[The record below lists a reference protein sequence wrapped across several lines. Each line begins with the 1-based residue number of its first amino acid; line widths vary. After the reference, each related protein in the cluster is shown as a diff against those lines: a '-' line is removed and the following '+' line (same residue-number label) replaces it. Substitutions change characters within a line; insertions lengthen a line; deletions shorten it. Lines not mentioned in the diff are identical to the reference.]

1 MSEAV
6 ITLHGLTKRFAGM
19 DKPAVAPLDCTI
31 HSGYV
36 TGLVGPDGA
45 GKTTLMRMLA
55 GLLKADDGSASV
67 LGFDPIQNDS
77 ELHAVLGYMP
87 QKFGLYEDLTVM
99 ENLTLY
105 ADLRSVT
112 GEIREKTFARL
123 LAFTALGPFTGR
135 LAGKLSGG
143 MKQKLG
149 LACTL
154 VGEPKVLLLDE
165 PGVGVDPISR
175 RELWQMVHELAGD
188 GMLILWSTSYLDEAE
203 QCRDVLLMN
212 EGELLYQGE
221 PKALTQT
228 MAGRS
233 FLASSP
239 QENNRKLLQRALRLP
254 QVSDGMIQGR
264 SVRLILKKEATAD
277 EIRQADGMPEIIL
290 NETAPR
296 FEDAFIDLLGGAG
309 TSESPLGAI
318 LHTVE
323 GTPGETVIEAK
334 ELTKKFGDFAA
345 TDHVNFVVQRGEIFG
360 LLGPNGAGKSTTFKM
375 MCGLLVPTSGK
386 ALVLDMD
393 LKVSSGKARQHLGY
407 MAQKFSLYGNLTVE
421 QNLRFFSGVYGLRG
435 RAQNEK
441 IQRMSEAFGLKSI
454 ASHPTDA
461 LPLGFKQ
468 RLALACSLMHEPD
481 ILFLDEPTSGVDPL
495 TRREFWLHINSMVEK
510 GVTVM
515 VTTHFMDEAEYCDRI
530 GLVYR
535 GKLIASGTPDDLKAQ
550 PPMRSRPIRQWNRLL
565 SPSSMTGIR
574 SIRMSK
580 SLSWRRVR
588 ALCVKE
594 TRQIVRDPSSW
605 LIAVVIPLLLLFIFG
620 YGINL
625 DSSKLR
631 VGILLEQQSQEALD
645 FTHAMTG
652 SPYIDATISDNRHEL
667 IEKMQA
673 GRIRGLVVIPVDFAQ
688 QMARTNDTA
697 PIQVITDGSEPNT
710 ANFVQGYVEG
720 IWQIWQMQRAED
732 RGDTFEPLID
742 VQTRYWFN
750 PAAISQ
756 HFIIPG
762 AVTIIM
768 TVIGA
773 ILTSLVVA
781 REWERGT
788 MEALLSTEVTRIELL
803 LCKLIPYYFLGM
815 LAMLLCMLVSVFILG
830 VPYRGSLLILFVITS
845 LFLLSTLGMGLLIST
860 ITRNQFNAAQVALNA
875 AFLPSI
881 MLSGFIFQIDS
892 MPAVIRAVTYIIPAR
907 YFVSTL
913 QSLFLAGNI
922 PVVLGINVLFL
933 IASAVMFIGL
943 TWLKTKRRLD

>member
-1 MSEAV
+1 MNDAV
-6 ITLHGLTKRFAGM
+6 IQLNSLVKRFKGM
-19 DKPAVAPLDCTI
+19 DKPAVAPLNCTI
-31 HSGYV
+31 RKGYV

-55 GLLKADDGSASV
+55 GLLKPDEGSARVLGLDPIKDDG
-67 LGFDPIQNDS
+67 P
-77 ELHAVLGYMP
+77 LHAMLGYMP

-99 ENLTLY
+99 ENLNLY

-112 GEIREKTFARL
+112 DETREKTFARL
-123 LAFTALGPFTGR
+123 LEFTSLGPFTDR

-221 PKALTQT
+221 PTTLTQS

-233 FLASSP
+233 FLLHSP
-239 QENNRKLLQRALRLP
+239 QASNRSLLQRVLRLP

-264 SVRLILKKEATAD
+264 SVRVILKKEATVD
-277 EIRQADGMPEIIL
+277 DIRRAPGMPTIEME
-290 NETAPR
+290 ETAPR

-334 ELTKKFGDFAA
+334 SLTKKFGDFAA
-345 TDHVNFVVQRGEIFG
+345 TDNVNFAVKRGEIFG

-441 IQRMSEAFGLKSI
+441 IRRMSDAFGLTNI
-454 ASHPTDA
+454 ASHATDE

-481 ILFLDEPTSGVDPL
+481 ILFLDEPTSGVDPI

-535 GKLIASGTPDDLKAQ
+535 GKLIAHGTPDDLKNQAADDAV
-550 PPMRSRPIRQWNRLL
+550 P
-565 SPSSMTGIR
+565 
-574 SIRMSK
+574 
-580 SLSWRRVR
+580 
-588 ALCVKE
+588 
-594 TRQIVRDPSSW
+594 DP
-605 LIAVVIPLLLLFIFG
+605 
-620 YGINL
+620 
-625 DSSKLR
+625 
-631 VGILLEQQSQEALD
+631 
-645 FTHAMTG
+645 
-652 SPYIDATISDNRHEL
+652 
-667 IEKMQA
+667 
-673 GRIRGLVVIPVDFAQ
+673 
-688 QMARTNDTA
+688 
-697 PIQVITDGSEPNT
+697 
-710 ANFVQGYVEG
+710 
-720 IWQIWQMQRAED
+720 
-732 RGDTFEPLID
+732 
-742 VQTRYWFN
+742 
-750 PAAISQ
+750 
-756 HFIIPG
+756 
-762 AVTIIM
+762 
-768 TVIGA
+768 
-773 ILTSLVVA
+773 
-781 REWERGT
+781 T
-788 MEALLSTEVTRIELL
+788 MEQAFIT
-803 LCKLIPYYFLGM
+803 LIHDWDKE
-815 LAMLLCMLVSVFILG
+815 
-830 VPYRGSLLILFVITS
+830 
-845 LFLLSTLGMGLLIST
+845 
-860 ITRNQFNAAQVALNA
+860 NAHVQ
-875 AFLPSI
+875 
-881 MLSGFIFQIDS
+881 
-892 MPAVIRAVTYIIPAR
+892 
-907 YFVSTL
+907 
-913 QSLFLAGNI
+913 
-922 PVVLGINVLFL
+922 
-933 IASAVMFIGL
+933 
-943 TWLKTKRRLD
+943 